1 MTTVRLA
8 KLLLPREQSAF
19 DSKSVLVVDDH
30 ADVCDFIRAALESA
44 GYEVNIASEG
54 GTALGLQRSQ
64 RAALLITDIFMP
76 GREGMET
83 IAAFKKEFPETRVIA
98 ITAGTGYGKHDFLAA
113 ASLIGADAT
122 LRKPFDVD
130 QLLETVSKTLQQL

>member
-1 MTTVRLA
+1 MSSSPSPP
-8 KLLLPREQSAF
+8 KQ
-19 DSKSVLVVDDH
+19 SVLVVDDN

-44 GYEVNIASEG
+44 AYEVNIASEG
-54 GTALGLQRSQ
+54 GTALGLQRSKP
-64 RAALLITDIFMP
+64 AALLITDIFMP

-113 ASLIGADAT
+113 AKLIGADAT
-122 LRKPFDVD
+122 LRKPFDAE
-130 QLLETVSKTLQQL
+130 QLLETVSMLLRPS

>member
-1 MTTVRLA
+1 MSNSPSRP
-8 KLLLPREQSAF
+8 KQ
-19 DSKSVLVVDDH
+19 SVLVVDDH

-44 GYEVNIASEG
+44 GYEVTIASEG
-54 GTALGLQRSQ
+54 GTALSLQRSKP
-64 RAALLITDIFMP
+64 AALLITDIFMP

-98 ITAGTGYGKHDFLAA
+98 ITAGTGYSKHDFLAT

-130 QLLETVSKTLQQL
+130 QLLETVTKTLQRS